1 MMDSSC
7 LYNECDS
14 WCHPTLC
21 GIKLC
26 LQEVHKKNLENSGH
40 ANLASYASLT
50 DIACNKCEGCGYID
64 CRIASKQQH
73 DEVEHQDYR
82 HPLNVMLPEPLE
94 SYKIALEVKRETLL
108 SRYRKL
114 KKELEDTARDFK
126 ETFEEE
132 IVNVELSTKYC

>member
-1 MMDSSC
+1 MIDSSC

-21 GIKLC
+21 GIKMF
-26 LQEVHKKNLENSGH
+26 LQEVHEKNLENSGH
-40 ANLASYASLT
+40 ADLASYASLT
-50 DIACNKCEGCGYID
+50 DIACNKCEGCGYVD
-64 CRIASKQQH
+64 YHIASKQQH
-73 DEVEHQDYR
+73 DEVEHQDCR
-82 HPLNVMLPEPLE
+82 HPLDVMLPEPLE

-132 IVNVELSTKYC
+132 IDNDEHSTEDC

>member
-1 MMDSSC
+1 MIDSSC

-21 GIKLC
+21 GIKMF
-26 LQEVHKKNLENSGH
+26 LQKVHEKNLENSGH
-40 ANLASYASLT
+40 IDLVSYASLT
-50 DIACNKCEGCGYID
+50 DIACNKCEGCGYVD

-132 IVNVELSTKYC
+132 IDNDEHPTEDC